1 MDKSRSWRRR
11 RRRCETLPDALAVVL
26 TQSRRCGVQVTTF
39 GGQKRR
45 PFIAAETSSP
55 ALGIPGAAGLRSPSE
70 APVATS
76 ILRRAA
82 SISQHSLTHTHT
94 KKNYVFDK
102 ARRVDSDNANALGP
116 HSGRETPLTYAA
128 SNLLPSA
135 RMSTKME
142 HPSRTRDETNQND
155 TKRSKC
161 LRVRPHEAT
170 VYTLDSVHRFAKRGD
185 DQHAG
190 RRKHILQRVFR
201 FVRSLRT
208 PRRFARCTVTSV
220 GAGQKMLFLVRS
232 SNAFSALIT
241 YARKFPGA

>member
-1 MDKSRSWRRR
+1 MRRASDDVWGSKAQAFYSCRDKQSRFRDSRRR
-11 RRRCETLPDALAVVL
+11 RATVPFRGTRGDVHLEARRFNLPTLPN
-26 TQSRRCGVQVTTF
+26 
-39 GGQKRR
+39 
-45 PFIAAETSSP
+45 
-55 ALGIPGAAGLRSPSE
+55 
-70 APVATS
+70 
-76 ILRRAA
+76 
-82 SISQHSLTHTHT
+82 THTHT

-135 RMSTKME
+135 RMSTKMK